1 MADLGAAKPPY
12 LRIAAELRDQIEAGV
27 LGPGAQLPT
36 ITALAD
42 SHGVS
47 INTVQKA
54 LGVLKAEG
62 LIEGIAVYGTFV
74 RADPGQ

>member
-12 LRIAAELRDQIEAGV
+12 QRIAAELRAMIEDGT

-36 ITALAD
+36 ITALAE
-42 SHGVS
+42 SYAVS
-47 INTVQKA
+47 INTVQKS

-62 LIEGIAVYGTFV
+62 LIVGVAGYGTFV
-74 RADPGQ
+74 AVRER

>member
-12 LRIAAELRDQIEAGV
+12 QRIAAELRAQIADGT
-27 LGPGAQLPT
+27 LGPGARLPT
-36 ITALAD
+36 ITALAED
-42 SHGVS
+42 HQVS

-62 LIEGIAVYGTFV
+62 LIEGVAGYGTFV
-74 RADPGQ
+74 RSPE